1 MGETPPT
8 AGRPPRL
15 LDEVRRLCRLKRMS
29 RRTEQ
34 AYLFWIRRYIH
45 YHQRRH
51 PREVGVAGI
60 TRFINDLVM
69 QRMVA
74 ASTQGQALCALLFL
88 YRVVLSIEV
97 PRLDLLRPAHPEKRI
112 PAVLS
117 MDEVR
122 AVLAGMQGTARLMA
136 ELMYG
141 TGLRVGEA
149 MALRVQDVDFG
160 QRRISVRNGKGGKDR
175 SALLPERLSG
185 PLQRH
190 LLRVLALHRDDLSR
204 GAGHAPLPG
213 ALHRKYPGASQ
224 QPGWQ
229 FVFPSA
235 VQRPC
240 PETGRLLRWH
250 ASDSNVQRAFRRAA
264 LAAGIERHV
273 SVHALRHSFATHL
286 LDAGTDIRRIQLL
299 LGHRSLMT
307 TMVYTHVQRPVQ
319 GTVSPLDRL

>member
-1 MGETPPT
+1 
-8 AGRPPRL
+8 
-15 LDEVRRLCRLKRMS
+15 
-29 RRTEQ
+29 
-34 AYLFWIRRYIH
+34 
-45 YHQRRH
+45 
-51 PREVGVAGI
+51 
-60 TRFINDLVM
+60 M
-69 QRMVA
+69 QRQIA
-74 ASTQGQALCALLFL
+74 ASTQSQALCALLFL
-88 YRVVLSIEV
+88 YRAVLSIDV
-97 PRLDLLRPAHPEKRI
+97 PRLDLLRPSHFEKRI

-117 MDEVR
+117 VDEVR
-122 AVLAGMQGTARLMA
+122 AVLSRMQGTIRLMA

-175 SALLPERLSG
+175 SALLPERLFA
-185 PLQRH
+185 PLQLH
-190 LLRVLALHRDDLSR
+190 LLKVLVLHRDDLSR

-213 ALHRKYPGASQ
+213 ALHRKYPGASL

-235 VQRPC
+235 VKRPC

-250 ASDSNVQRAFRRAA
+250 ASDSNVQRAFRKAA
-264 LAAGIERHV
+264 QEAGIERHV

-307 TMVYTHVQRPVQ
+307 TMIYTHVQRPVH